1 MGEAAARLP
10 KAFTRQHPHIPW
22 PDIVAFRNI
31 AVHEYFAVDWRIVW
45 VTAKQRDGP
54 RLGGEPGRPDRVG

>member
-1 MGEAAARLP
+1 MP

-31 AVHEYFAVDWRIVW
+31 AAHGYFAVDWRIVW
-45 VTAKQRDGP
+45 VTAKQEVP
-54 RLGGEPGRPDRVG
+54 ELKEEIARLLEGMDQD